1 MKIKKILSLVLSLTL
16 LASLL
21 TACGSTQGDTSADG
35 GTVGNAESNQSQA
48 ENKDTAFDAE
58 ENTIRFA
65 VQPGTIRTA
74 INILASKLG
83 YYEEEGVNVEFV
95 NAAGTDALSAITTNK
110 KDVDV
115 LGTGIVPDLTFIA
128 NGSDLVIFEGTA
140 AEGGAII
147 SKAGEEERYKDL
159 QNYAGITAAMMRGSS
174 SWVITRAKLVEA
186 GVDVDSIKLL
196 EVDSQANVAQ
206 AVAKGEAE
214 LGFLPIDYAIATQDV
229 GTAVVY
235 EVGELDP
242 LYVCCRQV
250 TSSKKLEEK
259 HDAFVKFSI
268 ANLRAWEYYEDEANR
283 DEIVKILADYSGQT
297 EEYVTNYLFVNRT
310 ILTLDPNEKGIITFY
325 DSLSS
330 SGYFDGSAV
339 DISEHID
346 TSVYAEA
353 LQEVLNR
360 YPDDAF
366 FQEQLNIYREYN
378 TALI

>member
-360 YPDDAF
+360 YPDVAF
-366 FQEQLNIYREYN
+366 FQEQLDIYREYN

>member
-1 MKIKKILSLVLSLTL
+1 MKLKKTVSLILLLVLLTSL
-16 LASLL
+16 S
-21 TACGSTQGDTSADG
+21 TACGTSKTDAPASS
-35 GTVGNAESNQSQA
+35 GTPDSSESSQSQA
-48 ENKDTAFDAE
+48 ERNEVAFDAE

-65 VQPGTIRTA
+65 TQPGQIRTA
-74 INILASKLG
+74 INILAEQLG

-95 NAAGTDALSAITTNK
+95 NAAPTEALTAITTGK
-110 KDVDV
+110 SDVDV

-128 NGSDLVIFEGTA
+128 NGSDLVVFEGTA
-140 AEGGAII
+140 AEGGSII
-147 SKAGEEERYKDL
+147 AREDEVEQYKDL
-159 QNYAGITAAMMRGSS
+159 QNYAGITAALVRGSS
-174 SWVITRAKLVEA
+174 SWVITRAKLVES
-186 GVDVDSIKLL
+186 GVDVDSINLL

-206 AVAKGEAE
+206 AVAKGEAD
-214 LGFLPIDYAIATQDV
+214 LGFLPIEYANSTLDI

-250 TSSKKLEEK
+250 TSSQKLKEK
-259 HDAFVKFSI
+259 HDAFVKFTI

-283 DEIVKILADYSGQT
+283 DEVVKILADYSGQT
-297 EEYVTNYLFVNRT
+297 EDYVSNYLFVNRT
-310 ILTLDPNEKGIITFY
+310 VLTLDPNEKGVITFY

-353 LQEVLNR
+353 LQTVLDR
-360 YPDDAF
+360 DPDDAF
-366 FQEQLNIYREYN
+366 FQNNLEIYREYN

>member
-21 TACGSTQGDTSADG
+21 TACGSTQGGTSADG

>member
-1 MKIKKILSLVLSLTL
+1 MKIKKVLSLVLSLAL
-16 LASLL
+16 LTSLL
-21 TACGSTQGDTSADG
+21 TACGSTQGGTSANG
-35 GTVGNAESNQSQA
+35 GTVGSVESNQSQE
-48 ENKDTAFDAE
+48 ENKDIAFDAE

-74 INILASKLG
+74 INILASELG

-95 NAAGTDALSAITTNK
+95 NAAGTDALAAITTNK
-110 KDVDV
+110 KDIDV

-128 NGSDLVIFEGTA
+128 NGSDLVVFEGTA

-147 SKAGEEERYKDL
+147 SKAGEEDRYKDL

-214 LGFLPIDYAIATQDV
+214 LGFLPIDYAIATLDV

-310 ILTLDPNEKGIITFY
+310 ILTLDPNEKGVITFY
-325 DSLSS
+325 DSLSN